1 MAARAIARSI
11 GGQKMAAGALEES
24 VRVKR
29 WAAEIEADETQADL
43 EARKALGLETGGL
56 RCCATTMRRGFRV
69 GCIRRGEHKLHAGP
83 HGDVWP

>member
-11 GGQKMAAGALEES
+11 GGPKMASAAVEES

-29 WAAEIEADETQADL
+29 WASEIEADEAQADL
-43 EARKALGLETGGL
+43 EARKALGLEAGL
-56 RCCATTMRRGFRV
+56 PCGSTTTRRGFRV
-69 GCIRRGEHKLHAGP
+69 GCIRRGKHTLHAGP